1 MCGRFT
7 LYTDLR
13 TLQARFGLDVVE
25 AEVGRRYNIA
35 PTQQVLTAREDGG
48 ERRGELMR
56 WGLLPAWASPSPSP
70 RASMINARGEDM
82 AVKPAFRNAVARRR
96 CLVIAD
102 GFYEWKREGRRRL
115 PVYFTLKSGGPFA
128 FAGLWER
135 WQSPEGELVHS
146 CAIVTTRPN
155 ALVAP
160 IHDRMP
166 AMLTP
171 SLEDVW
177 LDGAEQD
184 PLALTALVAEPY
196 RAEDMAARFVAPMVN
211 SAGIDAPEC
220 IAPSGEAEEAGQGGL
235 F

>member
-1 MCGRFT
+1 
-7 LYTDLR
+7 
-13 TLQARFGLDVVE
+13 
-25 AEVGRRYNIA
+25 
-35 PTQQVLTAREDGG
+35 
-48 ERRGELMR
+48 
-56 WGLLPAWASPSPSP
+56 
-70 RASMINARGEDM
+70 MINARGEDM
-82 AVKPAFRNAVARRR
+82 AVKPAFRNAAARRR

-115 PVYFTLKSGGPFA
+115 PMYFTLKSEEPFA

-177 LDGAEQD
+177 LDEAEQD

-196 RAEDMAARFVAPMVN
+196 RAEDMAARFVSPMVN
-211 SAGIDAPEC
+211 SAGFDAPEC
-220 IAPSGEAEEAGQGGL
+220 IAPAGEAEGAGQGGL

>member
-1 MCGRFT
+1 
-7 LYTDLR
+7 
-13 TLQARFGLDVVE
+13 
-25 AEVGRRYNIA
+25 
-35 PTQQVLTAREDGG
+35 
-48 ERRGELMR
+48 
-56 WGLLPAWASPSPSP
+56 
-70 RASMINARGEDM
+70 MINARGEDM

-115 PVYFTLKSGGPFA
+115 PVYFTLKSEAPFA

-135 WQSPEGELVHS
+135 RRSPEGELVHS

-155 ALVAP
+155 DLVAP

-166 AMLTP
+166 VMLTP

-177 LDGAEQD
+177 LDEAEQD

-211 SAGIDAPEC
+211 SAGFDAPEC
-220 IAPSGEAEEAGQGGL
+220 IEPAGEAEGAGQGGL

>member
-25 AEVGRRYNIA
+25 AEVVRRYNIA
-35 PTQQVLTAREDGG
+35 PTQQVLTARGDGG
-48 ERRGELMR
+48 ERRAELMR
-56 WGLLPAWASPSPSP
+56 WGLLPRWASPSPSP

-82 AVKPAFRNAVARRR
+82 AVKPAFRNALARRR

-102 GFYEWKREGRRRL
+102 GFYEWKREGRRRM
-115 PVYFTLKSGGPFA
+115 PVYFTLKSEAPFA

-166 AMLTP
+166 AILTP

-184 PLALTALVAEPY
+184 LLALTVLVAEPY
-196 RAEDMAARFVAPMVN
+196 RAEDMAARVVTPMVN

-220 IAPSGEAEEAGQGGL
+220 IAPGGEEGQGGL

>member
-25 AEVGRRYNIA
+25 ADVRRRYNIA
-35 PTQQVLTAREDGG
+35 PTQQVLTARGDGG
-48 ERRGELMR
+48 GRRGELMR
-56 WGLLPAWASPSPSP
+56 WGLLPSWASPSPSP

-82 AVKPAFRNAVARRR
+82 AVKPAFRTAVARRR

-102 GFYEWKREGRRRL
+102 GFYEWKREGRRRQ
-115 PVYFTLKSGGPFA
+115 PVYFTLKSEGPFA

-166 AMLTP
+166 VILTP

-196 RAEDMAARFVAPMVN
+196 RAEDMAARFASPMVN

-220 IAPSGEAEEAGQGGL
+220 IAPSGEEGQGGL

>member
-35 PTQQVLTAREDGG
+35 PTQQVLTARGDGG
-48 ERRGELMR
+48 GRRGELMR
-56 WGLLPAWASPSPSP
+56 WGLLPSWASHSPSP

-102 GFYEWKREGRRRL
+102 GFYEWKREGRRRM
-115 PVYFTLKSGGPFA
+115 PVYFTLKSEAPFA

-135 WQSPEGELVHS
+135 RQSPEGELVHS

-166 AMLTP
+166 AILTP

-196 RAEDMAARFVAPMVN
+196 RAEDMASRVVSAMVN

-220 IAPSGEAEEAGQGGL
+220 IAPVGEEGQGGL